1 MIDILTIETGYFIT
15 TTISTGVC
23 EHDLF
28 LTFTFDG
35 EIPEVQEDSKEAQR
49 RGDQLTRQAA
59 ALVPNTINEIR
70 TMAREGKL

>member
-1 MIDILTIETGYFIT
+1 MT
-15 TTISTGVC
+15 TTVSSGAG

-59 ALVPNTINEIR
+59 ASVPNAINEIR
-70 TMAREGKL
+70 TMVREGKL